1 MSSFVAFPW
10 WQRLHSWWGHDTTR
24 LYALG
29 CCLTLLLAALS
40 IWQPVALRKADG
52 AVYDQMLAARTPTPP
67 SEAVVLVGVDEDSL
81 AAFGQWPWPRYR
93 LALLLEELQRLG
105 ARVVALDVL
114 MPEPDRSAPDVIAR
128 ERQRDLQ
135 EASPLPAPLSESTST
150 DSNSQRLAQA
160 MQGMPTVLGSYL
172 QFSPSLPHPSATAP
186 LHRPAPALPTGTVL
200 SQRIQS
206 PLAWPRPQGQIRSVA
221 QLTQAAAAEGFTNA
235 LQDIDGKLRRVPL
248 LLPSPNSTDYQPSL
262 ALATLL
268 QASTNR
274 SLQLQTSSTEAHL
287 YWNGLQ
293 IPLDR
298 GGNLLLDWHSQPP
311 THISAQ
317 AVLQGTVAPERIHNK
332 IVLIGTWALGLGDLH
347 LAPSGA
353 SVHGLVFHAT
363 VLNNLLAGRFIARP
377 AWATG
382 AELLAVCLT
391 GLLST
396 WWLARA
402 GVGGSVLWVVLG
414 TGGLYGAAQTLLVQQ
429 GLHLS
434 PLLPMLT
441 LVCLSLF
448 LNLLKYGVAAH
459 KLRLR
464 TRDLME
470 AQDEIIIS
478 LSVLAEARDKETGR
492 HILRTQRYVKV
503 LARELANTPGYRHL
517 TPSDI
522 ELLGKSAPLHD
533 IGKVGIPD
541 HILQKPGKLTPE
553 EFAVMQTHP
562 LIGAQ
567 ALERII
573 ADSGHPEKQSFLDYA
588 RHMTEAHHERWDGT
602 GYPHGLQGRA
612 IPLAGRLMALADV
625 YDALVSRRVYKEG
638 FSHTQVREM
647 LLEQSGRQFDPD
659 VVNAFLAQEDEFVR
673 IAHELADPAEEA
685 PTAVH

>member
-1 MSSFVAFPW
+1 MVSAGL
-10 WQRLHSWWGHDTTR
+10 QRLRASWHHEKTR

-29 CCLTLLLAALS
+29 LCLSVLLAVLS
-40 IWQPVALRKADG
+40 VWQPVVLRKADG
-52 AVYDQMLAARTPTPP
+52 AVYDHLLAARTQTPF
-67 SEAVVLVGVDEDSL
+67 SDAVVLVGVDEASL
-81 AAFGQWPWPRYR
+81 AALGQWPWPRYR
-93 LALLLEELQRLG
+93 LALLLEQLQRLG
-105 ARVVALDVL
+105 ARVVALDIL
-114 MPEPDRSAPDVIAR
+114 MPEPDRSSPDVIAR

-135 EASPLPAPLSESTST
+135 GQILASSPSGTS

-160 MQGMPTVLGSYL
+160 MQAVPTVLGSYL
-172 QFSPSLPHPSATAP
+172 QFFEPPAGPSAVP
-186 LHRPAPALPTGTVL
+186 PPPFPAGTVFSHNTQGSL
-200 SQRIQS
+200 
-206 PLAWPRPQGQIRSVA
+206 LWPQAQGQLRSIA
-221 QLTQAAAAEGFTNA
+221 PLTQAAGAEGFTNA

-248 LLPSPNSTDYQPSL
+248 LLPHPDGTGYQPSL

-268 QASTNR
+268 LATKPQHLHLQASATET
-274 SLQLQTSSTEAHL
+274 QLH
-287 YWNGLQ
+287 WNGHQ

-298 GGNLLLDWHSQPP
+298 GGNLLLDWRRQPP
-311 THISAQ
+311 DYISAQ

-332 IVLIGTWALGLGDLH
+332 IVLVGTWAIGLGDLH
-347 LAPSGA
+347 LAPSGT

-363 VLNNLLAGRFIARP
+363 VIDNLLAGRFIARP
-377 AWATG
+377 AWASG
-382 AELLAVCLT
+382 AEWLAVLLV
-391 GLLST
+391 GLLTT

-402 GVGGSVLWVVLG
+402 GVWGSVLWVVLG
-414 TGGLYGAAQTLLVQQ
+414 TSSIYGAAQILLVQQ

-434 PLLPMLT
+434 PLLPMLA
-441 LVCLSLF
+441 LVCISLF
-448 LNLLKYGVAAH
+448 LNLLKYGMTAH

-503 LARELANTPGYRHL
+503 LARQLASTPGYRHL
-517 TPSDI
+517 TTYDI
-522 ELLGKSAPLHD
+522 ELLAKSAPLHD

-541 HILQKPGKLTPE
+541 RILQKPGKLTPE

-573 ADSGHPEKQSFLDYA
+573 ANSSQPEKQNFLDYA
-588 RHMTEAHHERWDGT
+588 RQMTEAHHERWDGT

-638 FSHTQVREM
+638 FSHAQVRQM
-647 LLEQSGRQFDPD
+647 LIEQSGHQFDPD
-659 VVNAFLAQEDEFVR
+659 VVNAFVAQEDEFVR
-673 IAHELADPAEEA
+673 IAHELADPPETESAA
-685 PTAVH
+685 AA